1 MEKNKFFSKEIFN
14 LEIDSKTKGILD
26 LNKIK
31 IKDIPKKKWNVL
43 NQDIQFPI
51 LTINEFRFN
60 KNISSMKKYA
70 ESNNVS
76 LAPHCKTSMSPQLL
90 NKIKN
95 LGCWGFTVVNNQQL

>member
-1 MEKNKFFSKEIFN
+1 MKNNKFFSNEIFN
-14 LEIDSKTKGILD
+14 VEIDSKTKGVLE

-31 IKDIPKKKWNVL
+31 IKDIPKKKWNIL

-51 LTINEFRFN
+51 LTINELKFN

-90 NKIKN
+90 NRIKE
-95 LGCWGFTVVNNQQL
+95 LG